1 MSPDPLSPNTVSSDT
16 GSPDTGSRGRTTQDP
31 VRLWTSSR
39 FVHEAQAWVAAQLAL
54 RGVRLTGEWA
64 QPHARV
70 WSSTIRFET
79 TGGRVWF
86 KVNGSGTAYEAEL
99 LALLGELCPG
109 LGPEVIAHDNA
120 LPWSL
125 TRDGGPVLRSIAE
138 PEALWGYWEQLLPWY
153 AEAQLGLVA
162 HGTRL
167 LATGIPDLA
176 PAQLPLQLRRLLD
189 ELAAR
194 PFEDGGLSPEQTAAL
209 ELLLPTYHGWCAELA
224 ASPVPDSLQHDDLHS
239 NNICWSGNRNDLSS
253 AAIIDWGDASVGHP
267 FGTMLA
273 TLNSIAFH
281 TGEPQADG
289 RINDP
294 RVLRMRDAYLE
305 PFGIMGNREELLR
318 WVDLA
323 RSIGCVTRALAWERA
338 AQDAPR
344 SVIAEQGFPARG
356 WLLELL
362 EPWVVLR

>member
-1 MSPDPLSPNTVSSDT
+1 MSADPLSADT
-16 GSPDTGSRGRTTQDP
+16 LSPDTVSQDGVAVDP
-31 VRLWTSSR
+31 VELWASSS
-39 FVHEAQAWVAAQLAL
+39 FLDDAQAWVTAELAP
-54 RGVRLTGEWA
+54 RGVRLIGEWA
-64 QPHARV
+64 QPHVRV

-79 TGGRVWF
+79 TDGRVWF

-99 LALLGELCPG
+99 LAVLGDLCPG
-109 LGPEVIAHDNA
+109 LAPEVLAHDSIRA
-120 LPWSL
+120 WSL
-125 TRDGGPVLRSIAE
+125 IRDGGPVLRSIAE
-138 PEALWGYWEQLLPWY
+138 PKALWGYWEQLLPWY

-162 HGTRL
+162 HRKRL

-176 PAQLPLQLRRLLD
+176 PTQLRLQLRRLLD

-194 PFEDGGLSPEQTAAL
+194 PVADGGLSREQAAAL
-209 ELLLPTYHGWCAELA
+209 ERLLPTYDDWCTELTG
-224 ASPVPDSLQHDDLHS
+224 SPVPDSLQHDDLHS
-239 NNICWSGNRNDLSS
+239 NNICWSGKPDDLNS
-253 AAIIDWGDASVGHP
+253 ATIIDWGDASVGYP

-305 PFGIMGNREELLR
+305 PFSTMGNRDELLR
-318 WVDLA
+318 WVALA

-338 AQDAPR
+338 AQDAPLDI
-344 SVIAEQGFPARG
+344 IAEQGFPTRG

-362 EPWVVLR
+362 EPWALVR